1 MTRIV
6 DTSVVVKW
14 VVAEEDSALA
24 LRLIGGDIVA
34 PDLLKAELANA
45 LWKKVRRDQIGAVQA
60 AAAFE
65 EVLAILPFAP
75 SADLARR
82 ALEIGLEAGHPIYD
96 CHFLAL
102 AEMIG
107 ATVITADERLVARC
121 AGTRY
126 ATLLEPLGALSQEN
140 ADD

>member
-1 MTRIV
+1 VTRVV
-6 DTSVVVKW
+6 DTSVVIKW
-14 VVAEEDSALA
+14 VVAEQDSDAALA
-24 LRLIGGDIVA
+24 LIGGDILA

-45 LWKKVRRDQIGAVQA
+45 LWKKVRRGEIADIHA

-82 ALEIGLEAGHPIYD
+82 ALAIGLETGHPIYD

-102 AEMIG
+102 AEIIG
-107 ATVITADERLVARC
+107 ATVVTADVRLLTKC
-121 AGTRY
+121 AGTRFEGVVERL
-126 ATLLEPLGALSQEN
+126 APDN
-140 ADD
+140 AREGR

>member
-1 MTRIV
+1 MTRVI

-24 LRLIGGDIVA
+24 LALVGGDIVA

-45 LWKKVRRDQIGAVQA
+45 LWKKVRRGQIGAVQA
-60 AAAFE
+60 LAAFE

-75 SADLARR
+75 STNLATR
-82 ALEIGLEAGHPIYD
+82 ALAIGLEAGHPIYD

-102 AEMIG
+102 AEIIA
-107 ATVITADERLVARC
+107 ATMITADDRLIASC
-121 AGTRY
+121 AGTRF
-126 ATLLEPLGALSQEN
+126 AALLEPLTSLSQEGGN
-140 ADD
+140 D

>member
-1 MTRIV
+1 MTRVV

-24 LRLIGGDIVA
+24 LTLVGGDIVA

-45 LWKKVRRDQIGAVQA
+45 LWKKVRRGQISVVQA

-75 SADLARR
+75 SADLATR
-82 ALEIGLEAGHPIYD
+82 ALAIGLEAEHPIYD

-107 ATVITADERLVARC
+107 AKLITADVRLVAKC
-121 AGTRY
+121 AGTQF
-126 ATLLEPLGALSQEN
+126 AELVEPLTSVNGEGQ
-140 ADD
+140 

>member
-1 MTRIV
+1 MTRVV
-6 DTSVVVKW
+6 DTSVVIKW
-14 VVAEEDSALA
+14 VVVEQDSGTALA
-24 LRLIGGDIVA
+24 LVGGDIVA

-45 LWKKVRRDQIGAVQA
+45 LWKKARRGEITDAHA

-82 ALEIGLEAGHPIYD
+82 ALAIGLEAGHPIYD

-102 AEMIG
+102 AEAIG
-107 ATVITADERLVARC
+107 APLITADERLVAKC
-121 AGTRY
+121 AGTRF
-126 ATLLEPLGALSQEN
+126 AGLVEPLVSLSEET
-140 ADD
+140 